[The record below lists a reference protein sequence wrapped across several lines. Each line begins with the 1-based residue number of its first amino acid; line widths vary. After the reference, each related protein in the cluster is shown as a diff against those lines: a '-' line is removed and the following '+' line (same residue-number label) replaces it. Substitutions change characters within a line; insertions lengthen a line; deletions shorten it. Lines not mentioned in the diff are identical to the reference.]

1 MTTPVYSVAVP
12 VYNAAQTL
20 GEFTQRL
27 TAVMQQLQQPYQII
41 FVDDCSK
48 DASWQTL
55 LGLQQQYPNIKLYQ
69 LQNNSG
75 QHTATLCGA
84 LKAEGEVIITID
96 DDLQISPEDIPA
108 LLQKKQESGAQL
120 VYGHFQK
127 KQQSGYKNLSRTLL
141 FFVLKRM
148 LKDFTYAS
156 SFRVFDAGMV
166 KEIDTSFRRYYTFD
180 VSLILQ
186 KPSMA
191 FVNIPHY
198 PRKQGSSNYKLRYL
212 VGFVASYFINF
223 TLLPVRLLLFAGVL
237 MAVFGFLSAI
247 YAINRQLTY
256 ALIGTVISC
265 TGIILM
271 GLALWAEY
279 FARYMQANSAR
290 TLFVINQRS
299 E

>member
-1 MTTPVYSVAVP
+1 MYSVVVP

-20 GEFTQRL
+20 GEFAQRL

-48 DASWQTL
+48 DATWQTL
-55 LGLQQQYPNIKLYQ
+55 LNLQQQYPNIKLYQ

-84 LKAEGEVIITID
+84 LMATGTTIITID

-108 LLQKKQESGAQL
+108 LIQRKQELGARL

-127 KQQSGYKNLSRTLL
+127 KQQSGYKNLSRALL
-141 FFVLKRM
+141 FFILKRM

-180 VSLILQ
+180 VSLVLQ
-186 KPSMA
+186 KPSMG
-191 FVNIPHY
+191 FVNVPHY
-198 PRKQGSSNYKLRYL
+198 PRKQGQSGYRFGYL
-212 VGFVASYFINF
+212 ISFVASFFINYTKIPTRIIFYLGMLISLGGFALAAF
-223 TLLPVRLLLFAGVL
+223 TLMHKNSRFFYV
-237 MAVFGFLSAI
+237 SSI
-247 YAINRQLTY
+247 YF
-256 ALIGTVISC
+256 C
-265 TGIILM
+265 TGLIMIA
-271 GLALWAEY
+271 LAIWAEY
-279 FARYMQANSAR
+279 FARYIQANSPR
-290 TLFVINQRS
+290 QLFVINQRS

>member
-1 MTTPVYSVAVP
+1 MANPVYSVVVP

-20 GEFTQRL
+20 AEFTQRL
-27 TAVMQQLQQPYQII
+27 AAVMQQLQQPYQII

-48 DASWQTL
+48 DTSWQTL
-55 LGLQQQYPNIKLYQ
+55 LGLQQQYANITLYQ

-84 LKAEGEVIITID
+84 LKAKGDIVITID
-96 DDLQISPEDIPA
+96 DDLQISPEDIPV
-108 LLQKKQESGAQL
+108 LIQKKQESGARL

-127 KQQSGYKNLSRTLL
+127 KQQSGYKNLSRKLL
-141 FFVLKRM
+141 FFILKRM

-156 SFRVFDAGMV
+156 SFRVFDAAMV

-186 KPSMA
+186 KPTMA
-191 FVNIPHY
+191 FVNVPHY
-198 PRKQGSSNYKLRYL
+198 PRKLGSSNYKLRYL
-212 VGFVASYFINF
+212 VGFVASYFINY
-223 TLLPVRLLLFAGVL
+223 TLLPVRFLLVAGLL
-237 MAVFGFLSAI
+237 MAVFGFVFAI
-247 YAINRQLTY
+247 YTFNRQLTY
-256 ALIGTVISC
+256 ALIATVISC
-265 TGIILM
+265 TGIISM
-271 GLALWAEY
+271 SLALWAEY

-290 TLFVINQRS
+290 ALFVINQRS